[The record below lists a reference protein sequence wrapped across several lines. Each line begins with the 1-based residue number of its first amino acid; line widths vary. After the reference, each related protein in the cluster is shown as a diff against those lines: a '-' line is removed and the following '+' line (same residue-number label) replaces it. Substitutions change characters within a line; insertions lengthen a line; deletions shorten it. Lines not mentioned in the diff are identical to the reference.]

1 MRYNEIYPFFGAFS
15 ALDPRSTPANA
26 ATDHLN
32 AREED
37 GSIKFRYGFRN
48 LLAAQSNFSALY
60 GMGYLQGYTGASEK
74 EEYWSVETIG
84 ANTRIYVRPA
94 DDGDPATEVTTS
106 APASLN
112 VHASEWVATTFDD
125 DAYFINPNNTV
136 PVIRKTIGT
145 AASGVNVAVPDAPTV
160 APSFTV
166 SYGPGGP
173 TAYSQMT
180 WAGADPSN
188 AGEVACTGAA
198 TNTGSSL
205 LSDNTMSIRHTDSD
219 IESSF
224 DVDLS
229 DITAGDQNWTYNDH
243 IYFNLQ
249 CETSSFDID
258 PDSIRVELRN
268 GDGSPKTFVPNGIE
282 VQSSQPGGGV
292 GRLVRVIAH
301 FTNKTRADW
310 DNVAQF
316 KVTYK
321 VTRTS
326 STVANNDLIVSA
338 VTLGGVYVVP
348 PRDVVD
354 ANPSGDNVNL
364 ELVYSYYDSVLD
376 FESGVSPILTIN
388 AAAMVPGN
396 RNTPG
401 STTGHHLEI
410 TTTVSGDAAVDNFRL
425 YARLQG
431 QTVWRR
437 VATQLDSD
445 LTYDYKTAYYELTG
459 LTEYEPAPFDKDT
472 LTANVT
478 NAFPYKGSM
487 CWLYQTGSE
496 NVRFSRI
503 GEPLKQA
510 SDTDSDDDT
519 EAGETFT
526 LADNAGDEPLGGIQ
540 AGDGVMIA
548 GKNAVHA
555 MIGDRPVE
563 MTPPRKV
570 AGSYGV
576 AGKYAYCR
584 WKDDSGTVGMAYMSR
599 DGQVMFSI
607 PGSFT
612 NKSEMGGTVNLSELV
627 RDGELSPKDFLLEEQ
642 ASALSLTD
650 FSTCQVFADEQQ
662 DALWV
667 VMGKRA
673 MVLRRANL
681 LSGARYWEHYEYTT
695 GGATV
700 TFRYCSGSGKRRL
713 RFMRSDGKFDE
724 IEYNSSTRAYISGSN
739 SDGGSAAPA
748 GYWESKTF
756 VGPNRRINF
765 VAVERDDYT
774 DTPTVTVYSS
784 RTPAGNAKTIASGSK
799 GVRFDPADQG
809 ETYRVRVSIAETY
822 EPFRRIKIEEFAA
835 GRRRNA

>member
-1 MRYNEIYPFFGAFS
+1 MRQNEIFPFFGAFS
-15 ALDPRSTPANA
+15 ALDSRSIQANA
-26 ATDHLN
+26 AGDHLN
-32 AREED
+32 VRSED
-37 GSIKFRYGFRN
+37 GSLKFRYGLRS
-48 LLAAQSNFSALY
+48 LSAAQSGATAVY
-60 GMGYLQGYTGASEK
+60 GMGYLQGYTGSSEK
-74 EEYWSVETIG
+74 EEYWAVETVSG
-84 ANTRIYVRPA
+84 NTRIFVRPA
-94 DDGDPATEVTTS
+94 DDGDPATEVTT
-106 APASLN
+106 AAAAAIN
-112 VHASEWVATTFDD
+112 VNASEWVATTFDD
-125 DAYFINPNNTV
+125 EAYFINPNNTV

-145 AASGVNVAVPDAPTV
+145 AATGVNVSVPDAPTV
-160 APSFTV
+160 VPSFTI
-166 SYGPGGP
+166 SYGPGGA
-173 TAYSQMT
+173 TTYSELS
-180 WAGADPSN
+180 WAGLDPTDAN
-188 AGEVACTGAA
+188 EMACTGAA

-205 LSDNTMSIRHTDSD
+205 LSDNTISVRHTDSHID
-219 IESSF
+219 SSI

-243 IYFNLQ
+243 FYIYLT
-249 CETSSFDID
+249 CETTQFDID
-258 PDSIRVELRN
+258 PASIRLELRN
-268 GDGSPKTFVPNGIE
+268 GDGSPKTFTPT
-282 VQSSQPGGGV
+282 SSENITSSTGTT
-292 GRLVRVIAH
+292 GRIVRVSFH
-301 FTNKTRADW
+301 FQNKTRGDW

-316 KVTYK
+316 KLYYK
-321 VTRTS
+321 VTKAS
-326 STVANNDLIVSA
+326 STVANNDLIVGKPFI
-338 VTLGGVYVVP
+338 GGVYVVP
-348 PRDVVD
+348 PRELVY

-364 ELVYSYYDSVLD
+364 EIAYSYYDSVLD
-376 FESGVSPILTIN
+376 FESGLSPVLSIN
-388 AAAMVPGN
+388 AESLTHPI
-396 RNTPG
+396 
-401 STTGHHLEI
+401 GHHLEV

-425 YARLQG
+425 YARMQG
-431 QTVWRR
+431 QTTWRR

-445 LTYDYKTAYYELTG
+445 LTYDYKTAYYELSG

-487 CWLYQTGSE
+487 VWLYQTGSE
-496 NVRFSRI
+496 NVRYSRI

-510 SDTDSDDDT
+510 SDTDADDDT

-555 MIGDRPVE
+555 QIGDRPVE

-576 AGKYAYCR
+576 AGKYAYTR
-584 WKDDSGTVGMAYMSR
+584 WKDDAGTVGMAYMSR

-612 NKSEMGGTVNLSELV
+612 NKSEMGGTVNLTELV

-695 GGATV
+695 AGSTV
-700 TFRYCSGSGKRRL
+700 TLRYCSGSGKRRL
-713 RFMRSDGKFDE
+713 RWIESTGRFLE
-724 IEYNSSTRAYISGSN
+724 AEYNSSTRAYISGSN
-739 SDGGSAAPA
+739 SDAGSAAPA

-756 VGPNRRINF
+756 VGPNRRVNF
-765 VAVERDDYT
+765 VGIERDDYT
-774 DTPTVTVYSS
+774 DTPTITVYSS
-784 RTPAGNAKTIASGSK
+784 RTTAGTAKTIASGDK
-799 GVRFDPADQG
+799 GVRFLPTDQG
-809 ETYRVRVSIAETY
+809 EWYKVRVTLAETY
-822 EPFRRIKIEEFAA
+822 EPIRRIKIEEYAA